1 MSEPRRTSKLGPSKR
16 VVPPRSRQTS
26 IGAILERYAS
36 TPPVTSRLTTRE
48 TPLARSWHISTR
60 VRMANAKCSTLQ
72 NPYPLQHAALSAIL
86 AAHCTS
92 LGTGRTM
99 IISSSVEAGTL
110 IGSLREMRG
119 LSRRELSTASG
130 VPLRTVY
137 AAENGELRNMSIDR
151 VISLLSALG
160 ANLNVEVEAAD
171 AGEVRDDE
179 TNVLVNKA
187 ARGAYDPAD
196 SWGIGL

>member
-1 MSEPRRTSKLGPSKR
+1 
-16 VVPPRSRQTS
+16 
-26 IGAILERYAS
+26 
-36 TPPVTSRLTTRE
+36 
-48 TPLARSWHISTR
+48 
-60 VRMANAKCSTLQ
+60 
-72 NPYPLQHAALSAIL
+72 
-86 AAHCTS
+86 
-92 LGTGRTM
+92 M
-99 IISSSVEAGTL
+99 IISSSVEAGAL

-119 LSRRELSTASG
+119 LSRRELSAASG

-160 ANLNVEVEAAD
+160 ASLNVEVEAAD

>member
-1 MSEPRRTSKLGPSKR
+1 
-16 VVPPRSRQTS
+16 
-26 IGAILERYAS
+26 
-36 TPPVTSRLTTRE
+36 
-48 TPLARSWHISTR
+48 
-60 VRMANAKCSTLQ
+60 
-72 NPYPLQHAALSAIL
+72 
-86 AAHCTS
+86 
-92 LGTGRTM
+92 M

-119 LSRRELSTASG
+119 LSRRELSAASS

-160 ANLNVEVEAAD
+160 ASLNVEVEATN
-171 AGEVRDDE
+171 AGEARDDE

>member
-1 MSEPRRTSKLGPSKR
+1 
-16 VVPPRSRQTS
+16 
-26 IGAILERYAS
+26 
-36 TPPVTSRLTTRE
+36 
-48 TPLARSWHISTR
+48 
-60 VRMANAKCSTLQ
+60 
-72 NPYPLQHAALSAIL
+72 
-86 AAHCTS
+86 
-92 LGTGRTM
+92 M

-119 LSRRELSTASG
+119 LSRRELSAASG

-179 TNVLVNKA
+179 TNVLGRRRTNQASGWFGSASHAHGAQGPGNARRRPA
-187 ARGAYDPAD
+187 APMCE
-196 SWGIGL
+196 

>member
-1 MSEPRRTSKLGPSKR
+1 MHPKLGPSKR
-16 VVPPRSRQTS
+16 VVPSRPRQAS

-36 TPPVTSRLTTRE
+36 TPPVTSRLTTGT
-48 TPLARSWHISTR
+48 TPPARSWHISTR
-60 VRMANAKCSTLQ
+60 ARMANARCNTLQ

-86 AAHCTS
+86 AAQCTS

-99 IISSSVEAGTL
+99 VISSSVEAGTL

-119 LSRRELSTASG
+119 LSRRELSAASG

-160 ANLNVEVEAAD
+160 ASLNVEVEATN
-171 AGEVRDDE
+171 AGETHDDK

>member
-1 MSEPRRTSKLGPSKR
+1 
-16 VVPPRSRQTS
+16 
-26 IGAILERYAS
+26 
-36 TPPVTSRLTTRE
+36 
-48 TPLARSWHISTR
+48 
-60 VRMANAKCSTLQ
+60 
-72 NPYPLQHAALSAIL
+72 
-86 AAHCTS
+86 
-92 LGTGRTM
+92 M

-196 SWGIGL
+196 SWEIGL

>member
-1 MSEPRRTSKLGPSKR
+1 
-16 VVPPRSRQTS
+16 
-26 IGAILERYAS
+26 
-36 TPPVTSRLTTRE
+36 
-48 TPLARSWHISTR
+48 
-60 VRMANAKCSTLQ
+60 
-72 NPYPLQHAALSAIL
+72 
-86 AAHCTS
+86 
-92 LGTGRTM
+92 M

-119 LSRRELSTASG
+119 LSRRELSVASG

-160 ANLNVEVEAAD
+160 ASLNVEVEAAD
-171 AGEVRDDE
+171 AGETHDDE
-179 TNVLVNKA
+179 TNVLVNRA